1 VKLVFFQQEETERTE
16 LKLTPLFPL
25 LPPVQLCFRF
35 PPVLLLLFLAVFLF
49 VPAAFAHES
58 RPAYLE
64 IDETAPGRYDVLW
77 RTPVLS
83 GMRLLVMLKSPDDV
97 RNPDGAL
104 SAGVAEF
111 ACRAPLN

>member
-1 VKLVFFQQEETERTE
+1 VKLAFFQQEETERTE

-58 RPAYLE
+58 RPAYLDDSE
-64 IDETAPGRYDVLW
+64 DSDTAGRNQIKNVHWPKEAVDAPKVL
-77 RTPVLS
+77 
-83 GMRLLVMLKSPDDV
+83 V
-97 RNPDGAL
+97 R
-104 SAGVAEF
+104 
-111 ACRAPLN
+111 